1 VPSYLGTSHHSIRVD
16 WMGLVWMGL
25 NTILFDSNAPI
36 RFTSSP
42 ALPTHSLSLSL
53 PLSLDSRTDYDR
65 LVEASRSSQCSGES
79 GPLASPVRRARS
91 LVNGSGAEDLT

>member
-16 WMGLVWMGL
+16 WMGLVWMEL

-42 ALPTHSLSLSL
+42 ALPTYTLSPS
-53 PLSLDSRTDYDR
+53 PSLSLDSRTDYDR

>member
-1 VPSYLGTSHHSIRVD
+1 MDGIGLD
-16 WMGLVWMGL
+16 WMGL
-25 NTILFDSNAPI
+25 NSI
-36 RFTSSP
+36 RFDCPDSIHMSSSTTY
-42 ALPTHSLSLSL
+42 LHTLSLSLSL
-53 PLSLDSRTDYDR
+53 FPLDLRTDYDG

>member
-1 VPSYLGTSHHSIRVD
+1 VLD
-16 WMGLVWMGL
+16 WIGLCWMGL
-25 NTILFDSNAPI
+25 NRI
-36 RFTSSP
+36 RFDLIRLPDSIHMFSSTTC
-42 ALPTHSLSLSL
+42 THTLFLSLSLS
-53 PLSLDSRTDYDR
+53 LSLDSRTDYDG